1 MSKKIVSSKVT
12 VSTSEMEKFESNLE
26 GNKGI
31 QNLCEIAN
39 LLGYRDVLQSGF
51 RSDGKNSYC
60 ESDLIEMLKDN
71 SFLIEALVDAIRDNL
86 FDVKEFYDEEDE
98 LPSEVVSKIKK
109 YCKFHKS
116 EYIEYGEEV
125 NTTRLAED
133 IANEYEIFTDADCEI
148 HSEVFEIVNYMCCE
162 GGDEDNEDTELDG
175 E

>member
-60 ESDLIEMLKDN
+60 EGDLVEMLKDN

-109 YCKFHKS
+109 HCKFHKS
-116 EYIEYGEEV
+116 EYIEGGEEV

-148 HSEVFEIVNYMCCE
+148 HPEVFEIVNYMCCE
-162 GGDEDNEDTELDG
+162 GGDEDNEDTELDD